1 MDAVDD
7 MEGTGGS
14 SCGKP
19 GTWVWGVGAGVIS
32 GIGSSS
38 SSFEKS

>member
-1 MDAVDD
+1 VEAVDD
-7 MEGTGGS
+7 MEGAGGS

-19 GTWVWGVGAGVIS
+19 GSWVWAVIS

-38 SSFEKS
+38 SFDKS

>member
-7 MEGTGGS
+7 REGAGGS

-19 GTWVWGVGAGVIS
+19 GTWVWAVSAGVVS
-32 GIGSSS
+32 GIGSSL
-38 SSFEKS
+38 SFEKS